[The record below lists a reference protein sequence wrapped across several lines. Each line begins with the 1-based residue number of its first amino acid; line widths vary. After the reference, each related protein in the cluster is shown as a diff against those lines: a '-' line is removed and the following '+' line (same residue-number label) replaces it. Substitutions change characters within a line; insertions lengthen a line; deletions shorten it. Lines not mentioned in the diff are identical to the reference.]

1 MPIIN
6 GTYYCKMDAKGRV
19 MLPMELRKQL
29 SDLQIDKFVLKR
41 AVFHKNLEMYPEP
54 VWEKLMTKLNKLNRF
69 NKKNVIFLTRFLAG
83 VRFVTIDATGRM
95 QIPKGLVNDA
105 GLKKEIV
112 IASAI
117 ETLEIWD
124 RETYEEF
131 LIESAKDYEKLAEE
145 VMGSLN
151 FDDE

>member
-19 MLPMELRKQL
+19 MLPVELRKQL
-29 SDLQIDKFVLKR
+29 SDHQIDKLVLKR
-41 AVFHKNLEMYPEP
+41 AVFHNNLEMYPQA

-69 NKKNVIFLTRFLAG
+69 NKKNVTFLTRFLAG

-95 QIPKGLVNDA
+95 QIPKSLVNDA

-117 ETLEIWD
+117 DTLQIWD
-124 RETYEEF
+124 KETYEKF
-131 LIESAKDYEKLAEE
+131 LQDSAEDFSDLAEE
-145 VMGSLN
+145 VMGDMN